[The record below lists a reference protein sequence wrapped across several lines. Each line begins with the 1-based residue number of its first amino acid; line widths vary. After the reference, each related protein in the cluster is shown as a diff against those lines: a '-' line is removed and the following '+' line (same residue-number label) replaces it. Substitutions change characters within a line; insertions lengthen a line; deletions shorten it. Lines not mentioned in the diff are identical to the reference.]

1 MYVGDAAEL
10 ARNKD
15 RDRKNLRVRDK
26 RHRQLA
32 GNGKPTFKATLSPE
46 GDSVA
51 SGLAKFWTNED
62 ETELTFKLFVRDAE
76 GLIGKAGAHLHC
88 APLGSNGGVVA
99 FLASTLT
106 GGLMGFLILKA
117 TLTDANVKAGG
128 DCGDDVPALVN
139 SIRDGNVYVNI
150 HSNDNPSGDVRGQI
164 A

>member
-1 MYVGDAAEL
+1 MMGFRSFARLGIALVLVNMYVGDAAEL

-106 GGLMGFLILKA
+106 GGFDGFF
-117 TLTDANVKAGG
+117 NFE
-128 DCGDDVPALVN
+128 
-139 SIRDGNVYVNI
+139 GNVDGCERE
-150 HSNDNPSGDVRGQI
+150 SWRRLRRRC
-164 A
+164 ACTC